1 MKIQCFNRL
10 DNKKGSLFKKN
21 VIIGTLFF
29 FIVSVMFVWKQNYSF
44 NYIDSESMEPTIH
57 KNTFIVCKKVN
68 EETQLH
74 RGDIITFRYPLD
86 KSEVY
91 VKRIIGLPGE
101 KVSITNG
108 IVTINEK
115 KINEYY
121 ITNKWTRGMGDYN
134 YEIPEA
140 SYLVLGD
147 NRNNSE
153 DSRYWNEK
161 YMDLYGEYNENIS
174 YVSRKDILAV
184 Y

>member
-1 MKIQCFNRL
+1 M
-10 DNKKGSLFKKN
+10 
-21 VIIGTLFF
+21 
-29 FIVSVMFVWKQNYSF
+29 
-44 NYIDSESMEPTIH
+44 
-57 KNTFIVCKKVN
+57 
-68 EETQLH
+68 
-74 RGDIITFRYPLD
+74 
-86 KSEVY
+86 
-91 VKRIIGLPGE
+91 PGE

-184 Y
+184 YNK

>member
-1 MKIQCFNRL
+1 MVGIL
-10 DNKKGSLFKKN
+10 L
-21 VIIGTLFF
+21 
-29 FIVSVMFVWKQNYSF
+29 VWKQSYSI

-57 KNTFIVCKKVN
+57 KDTFLVCKKVN

-86 KSEVY
+86 RTEVY
-91 VKRIIGLPGE
+91 IKRIIGLPGE
-101 KVSITNG
+101 EVSITNG
-108 IVTINEK
+108 VVTINGKTFEE
-115 KINEYY
+115 EYVV
-121 ITNKWTRGMGDYN
+121 NKWTRGMGDYN
-134 YEIPEA
+134 YEIPKA

-153 DSRYWNEK
+153 DSRYWAEK

-184 Y
+184 WNK